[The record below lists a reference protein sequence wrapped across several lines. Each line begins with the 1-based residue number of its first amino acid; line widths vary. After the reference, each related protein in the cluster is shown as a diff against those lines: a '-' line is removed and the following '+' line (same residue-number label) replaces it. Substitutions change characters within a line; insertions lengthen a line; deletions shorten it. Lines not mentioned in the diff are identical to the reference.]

1 MLGVRT
7 QGVPPLRPLLVV
19 VALVVLG
26 LGQALAVARGGPL
39 PEDAELTAL
48 PNGYSYATR
57 EGRTAV
63 AGFQLQNTG
72 DVALRVQDLTAE
84 LPGLELQDVVV
95 SGEPTRYMAA
105 GEGPGPVP
113 EFDVAPGVVI
123 EVLLTYRLSA
133 CRAVPQDRFPL
144 FVTASAGRNGGVL
157 SVALPTAPSDAVDAG
172 PDDEVEWQRVLI
184 RDLCG

>member
-1 MLGVRT
+1 MR
-7 QGVPPLRPLLVV
+7 PLRPVPVV
-19 VALVVLG
+19 VALVLLG
-26 LGQALAVARGGPL
+26 VGQALAVARGGPL
-39 PEDAELTAL
+39 PADAELTAL

-57 EGRTAV
+57 EGRVAV

-72 DVALRVQDLTAE
+72 GVRLRVEELSVE
-84 LPGLELQDVVV
+84 LPGLELKDVVV

-113 EFDVAPGVVI
+113 EFDVAPGDVI

-133 CRAVPQDRFPL
+133 CPKVPQDRYPL
-144 FVTASAGRNGGVL
+144 VVRASAGRDGGVL
-157 SVALPTAPSDAVDAG
+157 RVALPTAPSEAVDAG

>member
-1 MLGVRT
+1 MRH
-7 QGVPPLRPLLVV
+7 LRPVPVV
-19 VALVVLG
+19 VALVLLG
-26 LGQALAVARGGPL
+26 VGQALAVARGGPL
-39 PEDAELTAL
+39 PADAELTAL

-57 EGRTAV
+57 EGRVAV

-72 DVALRVQDLTAE
+72 GVRLRVEELSVE
-84 LPGLELQDVVV
+84 LPGLELKDVVV

-113 EFDVAPGVVI
+113 EFDVAPGDVI

-133 CRAVPQDRFPL
+133 CPKVPQDRYPL
-144 FVTASAGRNGGVL
+144 VVRASAGRDGGVL
-157 SVALPTAPSDAVDAG
+157 RVALPTAPSEAVDAG